1 MQVRFR
7 LPADETIFPGNPVG
21 INQTAISFIERDMQR
36 WGDRYQQQYTL
47 KNDGRY
53 LYLTLEDTAS
63 ISFFLL
69 TYKPQYHSSSR
80 KRIEVVDAQ
89 NNLIT
94 DFLSV

>member
-7 LPADETIFPGNPVG
+7 LPSSKDDGVGDPVA
-21 INQTAISFIERDMQR
+21 INQTAINFIKTDLTR
-36 WGDRYQQQYTL
+36 WSEKYQQQYTL
-47 KNDGRY
+47 RLDGRY
-53 LYLTLEDTAS
+53 LYLTLDDSTN

-80 KRIEVVDAQ
+80 KRIELVDAQ
-89 NNLIT
+89 NTLIT